1 MTVSSTNYSSIE
13 DAWGYL
19 NPELQPKNQ
28 KKKKN
33 KDPIC
38 ELYNSKG
45 NSSVY
50 TDADLVAYTNKYSDL
65 YNKSDFQNPAGTRG
79 REPNPKHIDLPTT
92 GGAEGRMDLESS
104 FDFQPSQLVK
114 EEYDPPSKTQAE
126 ARHSQSWASQQ
137 EQEYGITDE
146 ERIHQ
151 EDYFPTRQEYG
162 PPQQHRYIDMEK
174 NEINYLDLL
183 LYIISG
189 IILIFLLEQFVKL
202 GEILAR

>member
-1 MTVSSTNYSSIE
+1 MTVLSSNYSSIE

-50 TDADLVAYTNKYSDL
+50 TDADLVAYTNKYNEL
-65 YNKSDFQNPAGTRG
+65 YNKSDFQNPIGTRG
-79 REPNPKHIDLPTT
+79 RESNPKHIDLPISPSGPET
-92 GGAEGRMDLESS
+92 RMDLESS

-114 EEYDPPSKTQAE
+114 EEYDLPKPPSHRVHGE
-126 ARHSQSWASQQ
+126 YASQ
-137 EQEYGITDE
+137 EQEYNITDE
-146 ERIHQ
+146 ERTYP
-151 EDYFPTRQEYG
+151 ENYFPRTSQEYG
-162 PPQQHRYIDMEK
+162 LPQHHKYIDYEK
-174 NEINYLDLL
+174 NDINYLDLL